1 MIVFL
6 SSRQIIVFD
15 LLIPIWGKGHV
26 AGIAFITTPSNVCFG
41 FKIGKR
47 GVDINHH
54 FLHFFDIEMTGMGKA
69 IHCKYVINFTIVR
82 V

>member
-15 LLIPIWGKGHV
+15 HLIPIWGKGHA
-26 AGIAFITTPSNVCFG
+26 AGIAFIATPSNVCFG
-41 FKIGKR
+41 FKIGKG

-54 FLHFFDIEMTGMGKA
+54 FLHFFDVVMTGMGKT
-69 IHCKYVINFTIVR
+69 IHCYVFTNT
-82 V
+82 